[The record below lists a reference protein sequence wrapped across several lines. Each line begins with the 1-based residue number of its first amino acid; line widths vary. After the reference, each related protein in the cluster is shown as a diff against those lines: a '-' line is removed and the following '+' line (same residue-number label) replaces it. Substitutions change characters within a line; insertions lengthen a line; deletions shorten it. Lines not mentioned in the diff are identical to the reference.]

1 MHFPKGCK
9 RKQKLRCRGFFIFL
23 ASSFL
28 LQTVLCSQQA
38 VTVKG
43 IVNCRG
49 HRQPGTFVQ
58 LYDED
63 SVFDS
68 DDLLGSVIADHRGV
82 FCVKGNTHEFTT
94 IEPYIFIEHN
104 CGYEGLNEKRV
115 FTRLVPVEYI
125 TEGPKAKHVYHMGD
139 IELLTADAPVQKYDK
154 RIYVETNIDE
164 RIRQC
169 IPIYVQYKRFYEK
182 TVFETKTHES
192 VLPTDEEPVVVEEPV
207 VEPTGDNEE
216 IVTATEENLESGEEE
231 TVEPVVSDAEKNNE
245 EERLRLE
252 EEQRRLDE
260 IRRLEEESLRLEEIR
275 RIEEE
280 KKRIEEIRRQEEEQQ
295 RIELERR
302 EEERRLETER
312 RAEEER
318 KREEEA
324 KLQEQRRKE
333 QEEEHK
339 RRMEEYHRREQ
350 ERQDALK
357 RREEQIKRREEEEKS
372 RILESSSEKVEKKDP
387 CVHYPVLTQGHSIS
401 RSIEARHEYV
411 EDPCLKK

>member
-1 MHFPKGCK
+1 MPKIF
-9 RKQKLRCRGFFIFL
+9 RLLFL
-23 ASSFL
+23 ANFL
-28 LQTVLCSQQA
+28 VTAALAVQQA

-49 HRQPGTFVQ
+49 QKQPGTFVQ

-63 SVFDS
+63 SIFDS

-82 FCVKGNTHEFTT
+82 FCVKGNTEEFTT

-115 FTRLVPVEYI
+115 FTRIVPIEYI

-169 IPIYVQYKRFYEK
+169 IPIYVQYKRYYEK
-182 TVFETKTHES
+182 TVFETKTHETI
-192 VLPTDEEPVVVEEPV
+192 LPTDEEPVEIEEPV
-207 VEPTGDNEE
+207 VEPTEGEQE
-216 IVTATEENLESGEEE
+216 VVTSSTEEVQE
-231 TVEPVVSDAEKNNE
+231 TEAPVVHHEMSDEEKRLE

-302 EEERRLETER
+302 EEERRLEAER

-339 RRMEEYHRREQ
+339 RRMDEYHRREQ
-350 ERQDALK
+350 ERQEALK
-357 RREEQIKRREEEEKS
+357 RREEEIKRREEEEKI
-372 RILESSSEKVEKKDP
+372 RISTSSSEKVEKKDP
-387 CVHYPVLTQGHSIS
+387 CVHYPVLTQSQSIS

>member
-1 MHFPKGCK
+1 MPSSF
-9 RKQKLRCRGFFIFL
+9 RLLL
-23 ASSFL
+23 ASIL
-28 LQTVLCSQQA
+28 IQTVFSTQQA

-63 SVFDS
+63 SIFDS
-68 DDLLGSVIADHRGV
+68 DDLLGSVVADHRGV
-82 FCVKGNTHEFTT
+82 FCVKGNTEEFTT
-94 IEPYIFIEHN
+94 IEPYLLIEHN

-115 FTRLVPVEYI
+115 FTKLIPVEYI

-139 IELLTADAPVQKYDK
+139 IELLTEDAPVQKYEK

-169 IPIYVQYKRFYEK
+169 IPIYVQYKTFYEK
-182 TVFETKTHES
+182 TVFESKTHEA
-192 VLPTDEEPVVVEEPV
+192 VLPTDENPVIVEEPI
-207 VEPTGDNEE
+207 VEPTDGEGE
-216 IVTATEENLESGEEE
+216 VVAATEQYHETDENKQEEHEILEEE
-231 TVEPVVSDAEKNNE
+231 KKIE

-252 EEQRRLDE
+252 EEQKRLDE
-260 IRRLEEESLRLEEIR
+260 IRRLEEEALRLEEIR

-302 EEERRLETER
+302 EEERRLENER

-350 ERQDALK
+350 ERQEALR
-357 RREEQIKRREEEEKS
+357 RREEEIKRREEEEKT
-372 RILESSSEKVEKKDP
+372 RISSSSETIVEKKDP
-387 CVHYPVLTQGHSIS
+387 CIQFPVLTQSHSIS
-401 RSIEARHEYV
+401 RNIEARHEYV
-411 EDPCLKK
+411 EDPCLKR

>member
-1 MHFPKGCK
+1 MP
-9 RKQKLRCRGFFIFL
+9 LFFRLLFL
-23 ASSFL
+23 ANFL
-28 LQTVLCSQQA
+28 VTVALAVQQA

-49 HRQPGTFVQ
+49 QKQPGTFVQ

-63 SVFDS
+63 SIFDS

-82 FCVKGNTHEFTT
+82 FCVKGNTEEFTT

-115 FTRLVPVEYI
+115 FTRIVPIEYI

-169 IPIYVQYKRFYEK
+169 IPIYVQYKRYYEK
-182 TVFETKTHES
+182 TVFETKTHET
-192 VLPTDEEPVVVEEPV
+192 VLPTDEEPVEIEEPV
-207 VEPTGDNEE
+207 VEPTEGEQE
-216 IVTATEENLESGEEE
+216 VVTSSTEEVQE
-231 TVEPVVSDAEKNNE
+231 TEAPVVHHEMSDEEKRLE

-252 EEQRRLDE
+252 EEQQRLDE

-302 EEERRLETER
+302 EEERRLEAER
-312 RAEEER
+312 RAAEEK

-339 RRMEEYHRREQ
+339 RRMDEYHRREK
-350 ERQDALK
+350 ERQEALK
-357 RREEQIKRREEEEKS
+357 RREEEIKRREEEEKI
-372 RILESSSEKVEKKDP
+372 RISTSSSEKVEKKDP
-387 CVHYPVLTQGHSIS
+387 CVHYPVLTHIQSIS

-411 EDPCLKK
+411 EDPCLKR

>member
-1 MHFPKGCK
+1 MAKIFS
-9 RKQKLRCRGFFIFL
+9 FVWFSIFIPIVF
-23 ASSFL
+23 S
-28 LQTVLCSQQA
+28 SQQA

-63 SVFDS
+63 SIFDS
-68 DDLLGSVIADHRGV
+68 DDLLGSVVADHRGV
-82 FCVKGNTHEFTT
+82 FCVKGSTEEFTA
-94 IEPYIFIEHN
+94 IEPYVFIEHN

-115 FTRLVPVEYI
+115 FSKMIPAEYI
-125 TEGPKAKHVYHMGD
+125 TEGAKAKHVYHLGD
-139 IELLTADAPVQKYDK
+139 IELLTADAPVQKYEK
-154 RIYVETNIDE
+154 RIYIETNMEE

-169 IPIYVQYKRFYEK
+169 IPIYVQYKAFYEK
-182 TVFETKTHES
+182 TVFETKVHET
-192 VLPTDEEPVVVEEPV
+192 VLPTDEEPVEVEEPV
-207 VEPTGDNEE
+207 VEPTEGDEQMASSSEHITKDNEE
-216 IVTATEENLESGEEE
+216 HHVDHQEHHE
-231 TVEPVVSDAEKNNE
+231 VSDEERRIE
-245 EERLRLE
+245 EERFRLE
-252 EEQRRLDE
+252 EEQKRLDE

-302 EEERRLETER
+302 EEERRLESER

-324 KLQEQRRKE
+324 KLQEQRRRE
-333 QEEEHK
+333 QEDEHK

-350 ERQDALK
+350 ERQEALK
-357 RREEQIKRREEEEKS
+357 RREEEIKRREEGEKT
-372 RILESSSEKVEKKDP
+372 RTVSSSEKVEKKDP
-387 CVHYPVLTQGHSIS
+387 CVHYPVLTQGQSFS
-401 RSIEARHEYV
+401 RSIELRHEYV

>member
-1 MHFPKGCK
+1 MPTA
-9 RKQKLRCRGFFIFL
+9 LALSLAFL
-23 ASSFL
+23 IL
-28 LQTVLCSQQA
+28 PTVSAVLQA

-63 SVFDS
+63 SLFDS
-68 DDLLGSVIADHRGV
+68 DDLLGSVVADHRGV
-82 FCVKGNTHEFTT
+82 FCVKGSTDEFTT

-115 FTRLVPVEYI
+115 FTRIVPADHI
-125 TEGPKAKHVYHMGD
+125 TEGAKAKNVYHMGD
-139 IELLTADAPVQKYDK
+139 IELLTPDAPVQKYEK

-169 IPIYVQYKRFYEK
+169 IPTYVQYKRFYEK
-182 TVFETKTHES
+182 TVFESKIHET
-192 VLPTDEEPVVVEEPV
+192 VLPTDEEPGVDGEPV
-207 VEPTGDNEE
+207 IEPTEEEEDVEATTGEFVEPGQTQIRHEDH
-216 IVTATEENLESGEEE
+216 NLSEEE
-231 TVEPVVSDAEKNNE
+231 RRVE

-252 EEQRRLDE
+252 EEQRKLDE
-260 IRRLEEESLRLEEIR
+260 IRRLEEEALRLEEIR

-302 EEERRLETER
+302 EEERRLENER

-318 KREEEA
+318 KREEDA

-339 RRMEEYHRREQ
+339 RRLEEYHRREQ
-350 ERQDALK
+350 ERQEALK
-357 RREEQIKRREEEEKS
+357 IREELIKQREEDSKNKG
-372 RILESSSEKVEKKDP
+372 SSAEQTEKKDP
-387 CVHYPVLTQGHSIS
+387 CVHYPVITQGQTIS
-401 RSIEARHEYV
+401 RSVELRHEYV
-411 EDPCLKK
+411 EDPCLRR

>member
-1 MHFPKGCK
+1 MPKIL
-9 RKQKLRCRGFFIFL
+9 KLLLAFFLFSEVG
-23 ASSFL
+23 A
-28 LQTVLCSQQA
+28 VQQA

-82 FCVKGNTHEFTT
+82 FCVKGATEEFTT
-94 IEPYIFIEHN
+94 IEPYVFIEHN

-115 FTRLVPVEYI
+115 FSKMIPIEYI

-139 IELLTADAPVQKYDK
+139 IELLTADAPVQNYEK

-182 TVFETKTHES
+182 TIFETKTHETI
-192 VLPTDEEPVVVEEPV
+192 LPTDEEVPAEIEEPV
-207 VEPTGDNEE
+207 VEPTEGDDGIAE
-216 IVTATEENLESGEEE
+216 VVEE
-231 TVEPVVSDAEKNNE
+231 TQETEEPVVHEVSDEEKRLE

-252 EEQRRLDE
+252 EEQKRLDE
-260 IRRLEEESLRLEEIR
+260 IRRLQEESLRLEEIR

-280 KKRIEEIRRQEEEQQ
+280 KKRIEETRRQEEEQQ

-302 EEERRLETER
+302 EEERRLENER

-350 ERQDALK
+350 ERQEALK
-357 RREEQIKRREEEEKS
+357 RREEELKRREEEEKG
-372 RILESSSEKVEKKDP
+372 RIVSSSEKVEKKDP
-387 CVHYPVLTQGHSIS
+387 CVHYPVLTQSQSIS
-401 RSIEARHEYV
+401 RSLEARHEYV
-411 EDPCLKK
+411 EDPCLRK